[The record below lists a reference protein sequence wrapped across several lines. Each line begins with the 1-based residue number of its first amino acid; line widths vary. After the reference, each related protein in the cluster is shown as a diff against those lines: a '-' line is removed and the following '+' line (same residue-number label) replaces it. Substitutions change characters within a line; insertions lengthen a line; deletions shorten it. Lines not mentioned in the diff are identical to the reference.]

1 MMMPKHSNGSKSWL
15 LKLKLHFLGALSYKL
30 SGLLYRTDEQY
41 SKTYLDVHGTK
52 RLSELMAEEAEYWKD
67 KYRADK

>member
-1 MMMPKHSNGSKSWL
+1 MGRRSKGRNSL
-15 LKLKLHFLGALSYKL
+15 YLKLKLQVLGALSYWLAGALGRVDK
-30 SGLLYRTDEQY
+30 EY
-41 SKTYLDVHGTK
+41 SSTFVERHGHK

>member
-1 MMMPKHSNGSKSWL
+1 MGRRSKGRKSL
-15 LKLKLHFLGALSYKL
+15 LLNLKLQILGALSYWLAGALGRVDK
-30 SGLLYRTDEQY
+30 EY
-41 SKTYLDVHGTK
+41 SATFVERHGHK